1 MHLAQLNIALMLEPL
16 DHPVM
21 KDFVDNLDHINSIAD
36 NSPGFIWR
44 LKDDLGD
51 ATRIKFGDDP
61 NTLVNMSVWRSLAD
75 LFAYVYHS
83 DHVEIFKR
91 KKEWFQKMDTAHMVL
106 WYVEE
111 GHVPDLAEAKERLEY
126 LAKNGESPFAFSF
139 RKRFSIDDWITF
151 QAEKEQIN
159 D

>member
-1 MHLAQLNIALMLEPL
+1 MHLAQLNIANMLEPL

-21 KDFVDNLDHINSIAD
+21 KDFVDNLDRINTIAD
-36 NSPGFIWR
+36 KSPGFIWR

-51 ATRIKFGDDP
+51 ATRLKFGDNP

-91 KKEWFQKMDTAHMVL
+91 KKEWFQKMESMHMVL

-111 GHVPDLAEAKERLEY
+111 GHIPDLAEAEERLNHLQE
-126 LAKNGESPFAFSF
+126 KGETPYAFTF
-139 RKRFSIDDWITF
+139 RKRFSIDDW
-151 QAEKEQIN
+151 QQYQVNKA
-159 D
+159 

>member
-1 MHLAQLNIALMLEPL
+1 MHLAQLNIANMLEPL

-21 KDFVDNLDHINSIAD
+21 KDFVDNVDRINEIAD
-36 NSPGFIWR
+36 KSPGFIWR
-44 LKDDLGD
+44 LQDELGD
-51 ATRIKFGDDP
+51 ATRIKFGDNP

-91 KKEWFQKMDTAHMVL
+91 KKEWFQKMEAMHIVL

-111 GHVPDLAEAKERLEY
+111 GYIPDLAEAQERLSY
-126 LAKNGESPFAFSF
+126 LQTYGESPFAFTF
-139 RKRFSIDDWITF
+139 RKRYSIDDWLQF
-151 QAEKEQIN
+151 QTENEQKN
-159 D
+159 V

>member
-1 MHLAQLNIALMLEPL
+1 MHLAQLNIANMLETI

-21 KDFVDNLDHINSIAD
+21 KDFVDNLDRINDIAD
-36 NSPGFIWR
+36 KSPGFIWR

-51 ATRIKFGDDP
+51 ATRIKFGDNP

-91 KKEWFQKMDTAHMVL
+91 KKEWFTKMESLHMVL

-111 GHVPDLAEAKERLEY
+111 GHIPDLAEAQERLLY
-126 LAKNGESPFAFSF
+126 LQENGETPFAFSF
-139 RKRFSIDDWITF
+139 RKRFSIDDWQQF
-151 QAEKEQIN
+151 QANKA
-159 D
+159 